1 VFGVG
6 DKTKGGIMNL
16 QEKMNLADDVNE
28 DSSSEEEEG
37 NNAVNISP
45 VKQEKE
51 MSYLK
56 NP

>member
-28 DSSSEEEEG
+28 DSSSGEEE
-37 NNAVNISP
+37 
-45 VKQEKE
+45 KQCCQYQ
-51 MSYLK
+51 SR
-56 NP
+56 